1 MKIIE
6 IDQGTDEWL
15 NLRKGKIT
23 GSKLKDIVVIRGNSE
38 KDGFYKLLADKL
50 AIDEAYEDPME
61 RGHRLE
67 DDALQMFG
75 DVTGKKVAKS
85 GFWISDENEN
95 MACSPDGIVV
105 SGKTITE
112 AIEIKCLSAG
122 KHLEA
127 WFTKE
132 IPDEYKYQVLQYF
145 IVNEKL
151 KTLYFCFYDP
161 RINAKPFFY
170 LTVDRKDKEDDIKY
184 FSDYQKQKLIKIN
197 QLLSELAF

>member
-6 IDQGTDEWL
+6 VEQGTEEWL

-38 KDGFYKLLADKL
+38 KDGFYKLLADRL

-67 DDALQMFG
+67 DDALEMFN
-75 DVTGKKVAKS
+75 TSTRKKAVKS
-85 GFWISDENEN
+85 GFWVSEENEN
-95 MACSPDGIVV
+95 MACSPDGVIAK
-105 SGKTITE
+105 GDKITE
-112 AIEIKCLSAG
+112 AVEIKCLSSG

-127 WFTKE
+127 WFTKL

-145 IVNEKL
+145 IVNENL

-161 RINAKPFFY
+161 RVTVKPFFY
-170 LTVDRKDKEDDIKY
+170 LEVYREHKEDEIKY
-184 FSDYQKQKLIKIN
+184 FSDYQKQKLEKIN
-197 QLLSELAF
+197 NLLAELTF